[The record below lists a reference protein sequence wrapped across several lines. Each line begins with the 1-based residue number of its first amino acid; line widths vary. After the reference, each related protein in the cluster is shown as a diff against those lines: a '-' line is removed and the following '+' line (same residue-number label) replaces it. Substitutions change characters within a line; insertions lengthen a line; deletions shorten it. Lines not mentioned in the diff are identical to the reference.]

1 MGSRTVLM
9 TLSSEGRW
17 ENRCIITGIGISR
30 VGRRTGRSG
39 LELTV
44 EAAREAIADA
54 GLTPSDIDGVTTV
67 GETPLLE
74 SIPAL
79 GLDPTWTGE
88 GGSPVGGS
96 MSGVHN
102 ACRAAASG
110 LARHVLVY
118 RSVAMLGG
126 SVMGSDV
133 VTVQATTRDERPR
146 GPRVMDDLPEL
157 LAAHAYSAANWV
169 GMHAKRHMHVY
180 GTTREQMGWIAVN
193 ARRHAA
199 LNPRAI
205 YREPLTIDDYLA
217 ARMISDPIGLYDCD
231 VPVDAACA
239 FVVSDAV
246 TASDHPKPA
255 IRVHAAARVSDPVG
269 GWFRRTDYPRM
280 ASIDAAKELWT
291 RAELGP
297 RDLDFAELYD
307 GFSFLTMVWLEALGI
322 CNEGESGP
330 YVEGGQR
337 IGLDGE
343 LPLNTYGGQLSAGRL
358 HGHWV
363 MHEACTQLR
372 GEAGRRQVPAHEVA
386 VISTGGGPFATCMLL
401 TT

>member
-1 MGSRTVLM
+1 M
-9 TLSSEGRW
+9 TTAPGTEDHW
-17 ENRCIITGIGISR
+17 EHRCIISGIGISE

-54 GLTPSDIDGVTTV
+54 GLTPDDINGVTTV
-67 GETPLLE
+67 GETPLADAVA
-74 SIPAL
+74 AL
-79 GLDPTWTGE
+79 GLAPTWTGE
-88 GGSPVGGS
+88 GSSPVGGS
-96 MSGVHN
+96 MAGVHN

-110 LARHVLVY
+110 AARHVLVY

-126 SVMGSDV
+126 SVMGSDAPSAR
-133 VTVQATTRDERPR
+133 TAPR
-146 GPRVMDDLPEL
+146 EGDGGDGPRMMDDLGEL
-157 LAAHAYSAANWV
+157 LAANAYSAANWV
-169 GMHAKRHMHVY
+169 GMHAQRHMHLY
-180 GTTREQMGWIAVN
+180 GTTREQMGWVAVN

-217 ARMISDPIGLYDCD
+217 ARMISDPLGLFDCD

-239 FVVSDAV
+239 FVVSHAD
-246 TASDHPKPA
+246 TAPDHPKPA
-255 IRVHAAARVSDPVG
+255 VRVQAAARVSDPIG
-269 GWFRRTDYPRM
+269 GWLRRADYPRM
-280 ASIDAAKELWT
+280 ASADAARELWN

-307 GFSFLTMVWLEALGI
+307 GFSFLTLVWLEALGI
-322 CNEGESGP
+322 CGVGESGA

-337 IGLDGE
+337 LALDGE
-343 LPLNTYGGQLSAGRL
+343 LPLNTYGGQLSAGRM

-363 MHEACTQLR
+363 LHEACTQLR
-372 GEAGRRQVPAHEVA
+372 GEAGPRQVPAHEVA
-386 VISTGGGPFATCMLL
+386 AVSTGGGPFATCMLL